1 MTHKHSWLLIL
12 ATVGGSLATQFS
24 FAQAN
29 NPTGYRLSVVGIAV
43 KDYAKSQDFYGN
55 KMGLHEA
62 FKFSSQDG
70 TRTTT
75 YYQLSRGT
83 FLEMQLATGDVK
95 PGFTHVH
102 LAVDDVNAT
111 ISRLKQAGIPAAPRN
126 GTTPGTVTE
135 AGMAQP
141 SNVRNSNIVEPDG
154 LRLELNELIPES
166 LTKKAADSWRDENVG
181 YRLEVI
187 GIAAKDFDASL
198 KFYQNKLG
206 LRVGFTIN
214 NDPKHPY
221 LQLSRDT
228 FLELGAAGG
237 NQASGFTHVHLV
249 VDDLNATLARLKQSG
264 TPVTANTN
272 EARIPGSVTVTSFS
286 APSQVYAAYITDPD
300 NIRIELN
307 QWVDSL
313 PKRAAEAWK

>member
-1 MTHKHSWLLIL
+1 MTPKRIL
-12 ATVGGSLATQFS
+12 SLMSVVVFGSLATQFV

-29 NPTGYRLSVVGIAV
+29 NHAGYRLSVVGIAV

-55 KMGLHEA
+55 KMGLREA
-62 FKFSSQDG
+62 FKFSSPDG

-75 YYQLSRGT
+75 YYQLSKDT
-83 FLEMQLATGDVK
+83 FLEMQPAVGDAK

-102 LAVDDVNAT
+102 LVVDNVDAT
-111 ISRLKQAGIPAAPRN
+111 IARLKQAGVPVAPRN
-126 GTTPGTVTE
+126 GPPPGTVTE
-135 AGMAQP
+135 AGVAMP
-141 SNVRNSNIVEPDG
+141 SNVKNSNIVEPDG
-154 LRLELNELIPES
+154 LRLELNELLPES
-166 LTKKAADSWRDENVG
+166 LTTKAAESWPEASMA

-198 KFYQNKLG
+198 KFYQNMLELG
-206 LRVGFTIN
+206 VGFTIN

-228 FLELGAAGG
+228 FLELAGAGG
-237 NQASGFTHVHLV
+237 NQAAGFTHVHLV
-249 VDDLNATLARLKQSG
+249 VDDLTKTLARLKQSG
-264 TPVTANTN
+264 MPVTANTSD
-272 EARIPGSVTVTSFS
+272 ARMPGSVTVASFS
-286 APSQVYAAYITDPD
+286 TPSQVYAAYISDPD
-300 NIRIELN
+300 NLRLELN